1 MAARAELYLRY
12 GVPPVILDQ
21 EDYVQW
27 DYDRFTRLQA
37 SATVAELSPMSPA

>member
-1 MAARAELYLRY
+1 MYLRH

-27 DYDRFTRLQA
+27 DYDRYTKMQVRC
-37 SATVAELSPMSPA
+37 SPCDYGL